1 MWCFALAALSTLAML
16 SLPITQVQCTAPYIA
31 ADMGTLGGDST
42 YAHGINQHG
51 EVVATYETPGGQEH
65 AFFWNGAMAELG
77 TLVGQQSSAHDIND
91 LGQGVGAV
99 DATRT
104 VHTAGCLTRRHRPW
118 YFHLTNRSAPW

>member
-51 EVVATYETPGGQEH
+51 EVVGMDETPGGQEH

-77 TLVGQQSSAHDIND
+77 TLEGQQSPAHGIND
-91 LGQGVGAV
+91 FGQVVGAA
-99 DATRT
+99 DGARKA
-104 VHTAGCLTRRHRPW
+104 HTAGCLTRRHRPC
-118 YFHLTNRSAPW
+118 YFHLTNRSVPW